1 MSWQDLG
8 HHLELSHFGFDPPK
22 SPSRP
27 PKSQRNPTHQ
37 AESHSGMFL
46 PRPEVGHPQ
55 QGEVLAEF
63 EARAAEVG
71 QGLHVDVPVLGV
83 EEPGRGVD
91 AVEEGDGFLCH
102 PVQLCQVLADQLKP
116 ARNSWNRSKF
126 RFFFISQ
133 SPGKGGCKGMVRNS
147 AQPCC
152 DKFISQQLR
161 WLNFR
166 LLGSL
171 PASQLA
177 N

>member
-1 MSWQDLG
+1 
-8 HHLELSHFGFDPPK
+8 
-22 SPSRP
+22 
-27 PKSQRNPTHQ
+27 
-37 AESHSGMFL
+37 MFL

-71 QGLHVDVPVLGV
+71 QGLHVDVPVLHV

-126 RFFFISQ
+126 RS
-133 SPGKGGCKGMVRNS
+133 SPLTGPGERWLWGDGQEFCSR
-147 AQPCC
+147 ARPCS
-152 DKFISQQLR
+152 DKFISQQLQ
-161 WLNFR
+161 WLNFQ
-166 LLGSL
+166 LLGSSGLAAVQSCTNWL
-171 PASQLA
+171 PCQPIS
-177 N
+177 